1 MVAPTLV
8 GVAST
13 TSTNFGRFI
22 QMNNPI
28 KGTPQTIP
36 SSAKVE
42 FFRAIPNGII
52 TTVWAM
58 KAVTIDSAPMRRMI
72 FHGELYFA
80 NIRFFGDGVGA
91 IGSIIIRWTWTWPP
105 YG

>member
-1 MVAPTLV
+1 MVAPTEA

-22 QMNNPI
+22 QMKSPI
-28 KGTPQTIP
+28 KGKPQTIP
-36 SSAKVE
+36 TIARIESN
-42 FFRAIPNGII
+42 RAIPIGII

-58 KAVTIDSAPMRRMI
+58 KAVTIDSAPMRLII

-80 NIRFFGDGVGA
+80 NIRFFGAGVGA

-105 YG
+105 

>member
-1 MVAPTLV
+1 MVAPTSA

-22 QMNNPI
+22 QMNSPI
-28 KGTPQTIP
+28 SGKPHTIP
-36 SSAKVE
+36 TIARVE
-42 FFRAIPNGII
+42 FNRAIPNGII

-58 KAVTIDSAPMRRMI
+58 KAVTIDSALMRLII

-80 NIRFFGDGVGA
+80 NIRLLGAGDGA
-91 IGSIIIRWTWTWPP
+91 IGSIIIRWTWAWPP
-105 YG
+105 